1 MRAKLAITAY
11 ILITT
16 TPLLLGFGYSLL
28 YSFGYIGLMNKGFTT
43 EHWLKLFES
52 KDAIM
57 SLFYSILVALG
68 SLITSLVPALIMA
81 YFLTFGKQNTVFKK
95 ILLLPLFVAPIIV
108 GFLVYYMLSPTG
120 ILARIAFALHLISS
134 PNNFPT
140 LVNDS
145 FAFGILAAHLFLLF
159 PLFTFIFLSIAKK
172 ERIIELKQI
181 ATTLGTSKKD
191 FITKIFIPLILK
203 KADILIALYGLFLF
217 GAYEIPLILGKQSPR
232 MVSIFIT
239 EKLTKFNLNDIALGH
254 AMAVVYTL
262 LVFLTITIILRKKT
276 TKLIPF

>member
-1 MRAKLAITAY
+1 MRAKLAITSY
-11 ILITT
+11 LLVTT
-16 TPLLLGFGYSLL
+16 IPLLLGFGYSLL

-57 SLFYSILVALG
+57 SLFYSISIALA
-68 SLITSLVPALIMA
+68 SLITSLFPALIMA
-81 YFLTFGKQNTVFKK
+81 YFLTFGNQNTVFKK
-95 ILLLPLFVAPIIV
+95 ILLIPLFVAPIIV

-120 ILARIAFALHLISS
+120 ILARMAYAINLISS
-134 PNNFPT
+134 TNNFPN

-145 FAFGILAAHLFLLF
+145 FAFGILTAHLFLLF
-159 PLFTFIFLSIAKK
+159 PLFTFIFLSISKK

-181 ATTLGTSKKD
+181 ATTLGTSKMD
-191 FITKIFIPLILK
+191 FITKIFVPLLLK

-262 LVFLTITIILRKKT
+262 LVFLIVTIVLRRKT
-276 TKLIPF
+276 TKFIPF